1 MSVLADDYAGP
12 SNIVDVK
19 SCVLKKS
26 SQELKPSCHIPFLNA
41 VNALRCIMLILT
53 LVWANQH
60 NSSEIKTV
68 NACGNR
74 ICKLALINGFS

>member
-12 SNIVDVK
+12 SNIVHVK

-41 VNALRCIMLILT
+41 VNAVRFIMLILT
-53 LVWANQH
+53 LVRLT
-60 NSSEIKTV
+60 KTV
-68 NACGNR
+68 KACGNR
-74 ICKLALINGFS
+74 ICKLALINGLS